1 MTPARRDTLRGVA
14 VGMIVTSLAGIAA
27 MLAAAWWGVW

>member
-1 MTPARRDTLRGVA
+1 MIPAHRDTLRGVA
-14 VGMIVTSLAGIAA
+14 AGMMVASLIGIAA